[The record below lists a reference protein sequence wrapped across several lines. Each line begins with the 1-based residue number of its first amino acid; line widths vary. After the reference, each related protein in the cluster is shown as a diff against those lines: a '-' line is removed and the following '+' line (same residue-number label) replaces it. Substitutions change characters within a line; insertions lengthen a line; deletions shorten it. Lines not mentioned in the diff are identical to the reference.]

1 VIPGRKLRVQWKDPN
16 DGGASWTDRFVGHV
30 ESWPT
35 TQGPTTA
42 AYTSINVVDRLAA
55 LGLADELRSVP
66 AQEILAGSNL
76 AAYYPLNGDLGS
88 VAEAPQESL
97 MVRPGPEGTLDLQGG
112 TGVPTDGG
120 ASPLFT
126 PTLGHNR
133 VSAGCP
139 TVLGYPPPRLPRGVA
154 CAARCAGRVRLTSGS
169 RSR

>member
-1 VIPGRKLRVQWKDPN
+1 MTLDNTDGRFTSGRASSPYSPWVIPGRKLRVQWKDPN

-76 AAYYPLNGDLGS
+76 GRLLSADRGPWVGSGD
-88 VAEAPQESL
+88 P
-97 MVRPGPEGTLDLQGG
+97 
-112 TGVPTDGG
+112 TGVADG
-120 ASPLFT
+120 L
-126 PTLGHNR
+126 R
-133 VSAGCP
+133 
-139 TVLGYPPPRLPRGVA
+139 
-154 CAARCAGRVRLTSGS
+154 
-169 RSR
+169 RS